1 MKFLELISIDE
12 KTAHAADLQLAAKTA
27 ALQVDFDILAAQ
39 KKVGE
44 AEAVL
49 AKTFKARP
57 YSPAATVNAS
67 RDLQDAN
74 QTVSDLENLKAE
86 YFSETT
92 KKTK

>member
-44 AEAVL
+44 VEAIL
-49 AKTFKARP
+49 AKT
-57 YSPAATVNAS
+57 
-67 RDLQDAN
+67 
-74 QTVSDLENLKAE
+74 
-86 YFSETT
+86 
-92 KKTK
+92 